1 MTIGVF
7 SPSIKEYIKD
17 VHFPRL
23 IADTNLRFVATIKSK
38 DHMKALGALL
48 WQDQFNDQAEVIL
61 HYVGSEEESR
71 NWLSTISKKLT

>member
-17 VHFPRL
+17 VQFPRL

-61 HYVGSEEESR
+61 HDVGSEEESR
-71 NWLSTISKKLT
+71 TWLSTISKKLT